1 MHQNPVP
8 NPKRQG
14 SATPPLADHH
24 HDHRRTQAGHLTEVT
39 GDRLG
44 LAALLGIDSRIG
56 ALSVNKCQHR
66 PVKALSEVKKPQR
79 LAVALGPRH
88 AEVPPDFFRHC
99 AAALV
104 SDHHQRLATEAG
116 QAADNRR
123 IISKAT
129 VSVQLDELG
138 AQTLNVVK
146 RVGPV
151 SVARELYPL
160 PGRQRVVD
168 LGFLLPA
175 LLFQVEQLHLFC
187 I

>member
-1 MHQNPVP
+1 
-8 NPKRQG
+8 
-14 SATPPLADHH
+14 
-24 HDHRRTQAGHLTEVT
+24 
-39 GDRLG
+39 LG
-44 LAALLGIDSRIG
+44 LATLLSIDSRIG

-146 RVGPV
+146 RVGPG
-151 SVARELYPL
+151 SVAGDPDRVPGPPPL
-160 PGRQRVVD
+160 VAQG
-168 LGFLLPA
+168 
-175 LLFQVEQLHLFC
+175 
-187 I
+187 